1 MLSIFPQLL
10 TYSFFAPFLLRIAVG
25 AIFVWYGYGKLVLD
39 TDKKS
44 KFFESIKMKPGWLY
58 VWIFGLIELI
68 GGVFIIV
75 GFMTQL
81 VSLIFAI
88 ISLACFFIKWKNPD
102 SLTTSKM
109 AYILLFVIFVSLI
122 VTGPGFK
129 SFDLPL

>member
-10 TYSFFAPFLLRIAVG
+10 TYSFFAPFLLRIVAG

-39 TDKKS
+39 ADKKS

-81 VSLIFAI
+81 VSLVFAL

-109 AYILLFVIFVSLI
+109 AYVLLFVIFVSLI
-122 VTGPGFK
+122 LTGPGFK